1 MNRISKKFILGI
13 TLILVLSTISAI
25 FITKNFAG
33 NYYVS
38 QKKDELNEVTSKFI
52 KEVTPDN
59 FKEISK
65 KIEDQ
70 EKVIIVSAE
79 KNEDN
84 EVVNLEMR
92 EGFLNKGIG
101 FKKLWLWEDDYKTV
115 VEGQDK
121 IRLYEQEKLNY
132 SVLIRYISKND
143 IIYAV
148 AMIVP
153 NISDSFYIINTFF
166 AFISSLTIILAI
178 IFITF
183 LVKRIINPLN
193 KFNEFASEMSKGNFI
208 PFNVK
213 TNDELEDVSKTLNQ
227 MGQEIINYQ
236 DELEEK
242 NKQMEDLL
250 NNVAHDLKTPLS
262 LVKLYSEG
270 IKDGL
275 DDGTFLDTITNQSSE
290 MASMVER
297 ILFISKIENEI
308 IPLNEV
314 NVSRLLSQIL
324 RDYKLLSQQDDIEI
338 ITAIQDNLVITT
350 NEEWLKSI
358 FQNLISNSVKYS
370 SSSLINVALEENNS
384 VITFKIANEFNN
396 ENLDL
401 HKIWQPYYVGEKSR
415 SKELSG
421 TGLGLY
427 IIKKI
432 SDKLG
437 YQIDTELVENN
448 ICFILKI
455 PIE

>member
-59 FKEISK
+59 FKEISE

-84 EVVNLEMR
+84 EAVNLEIR

-208 PFNVK
+208 PLNVK

-297 ILFISKIENEI
+297 LLFISKIENEI

-338 ITAIQDNLVITT
+338 ISAIQDNLIIMT

-370 SSSLINVALEENNS
+370 SGSLINVALEKNDS
-384 VITFKIANEFNN
+384 IITFKIANEFNN

-432 SDKLG
+432 TDKLG

-455 PIE
+455 SID

>member
-208 PFNVK
+208 PLNVK

-290 MASMVER
+290 MASMIER
-297 ILFISKIENEI
+297 LLFISKIENEI

-370 SSSLINVALEENNS
+370 SSSLINVALEKNNS

>member
-1 MNRISKKFILGI
+1 MNRISKKFISGI

-38 QKKDELNEVTSKFI
+38 QKKDELNEVASKFI

-59 FKEISK
+59 FKEISE

-84 EVVNLEMR
+84 EVVNLEIR

-208 PFNVK
+208 PLNVK

-275 DDGTFLDTITNQSSE
+275 DDGTFLDTITDQSSE

-297 ILFISKIENEI
+297 LLFISKIENEI

-370 SSSLINVALEENNS
+370 SSSLINVALVGNNS

>member
-38 QKKDELNEVTSKFI
+38 QKKDELNEVASKFI

-59 FKEISK
+59 FKEISE

-84 EVVNLEMR
+84 EVVNLEIR

-208 PFNVK
+208 PLNVK

-297 ILFISKIENEI
+297 LLFISKIENEI

-338 ITAIQDNLVITT
+338 ISAIQDNLIIMT

-370 SSSLINVALEENNS
+370 SSSLINVALEKNNS

>member
-208 PFNVK
+208 PLNVK

-297 ILFISKIENEI
+297 LLFISKIENEI

-338 ITAIQDNLVITT
+338 ISAIQDNLIIMT

-370 SSSLINVALEENNS
+370 SSSLINVALEKNNS